1 MVGFLCPDIDK
12 ADSPG
17 TPYVYGQPIVPCVV
31 ADGKGNTGVV
41 MVGPPFQSATPD

>member
-1 MVGFLCPDIDK
+1 MVSLLFPEIDK

-17 TPYVYGQPIVPCVV
+17 TPYVYGHPAVPCVV

-41 MVGPPFQSATPD
+41 MVGPPFQSAISD